1 MTHDH
6 TSPHM
11 LFAHSFVGLLAGV
24 TGVALQD
31 RLVTVGMGI
40 FSSLTIVVV
49 TELLKPWLQRR
60 ARRLTGTSSP
70 PPPPRD

>member
-24 TGVALQD
+24 TGMALQD

-40 FSSLTIVVV
+40 VSSLTIVVV

-60 ARRLTGTSSP
+60 ARKIAGESMRP
-70 PPPPRD
+70 PGMP